1 MQKVVYLRKARVLID
16 TWWNVNLNR
25 CHLHVGID
33 GVLIDTW
40 WNVNRMGWIIPEN
53 VKPVLIDT
61 WWNVNQF

>member
-1 MQKVVYLRKARVLID
+1 MNYKHLPSAPAVVI
-16 TWWNVNLNR
+16 
-25 CHLHVGID
+25 
-33 GVLIDTW
+33 VLIDTW